1 MCASKQSGLIQV
13 FIFHWNSCCSHPG
26 GVIGNRTLQGQVVSS
41 QKDLEKIYVVAV
53 AGFLVDPLNPCHVG
67 MSKKKTGTH
76 QILCKS
82 HAKMYTLCKT
92 DASNLSSCATILR
105 VHCQNKPHVYFARS

>member
-13 FIFHWNSCCSHPG
+13 FMFHWNSCCSHPS

-67 MSKKKTGTH
+67 MSKKKQERT
-76 QILCKS
+76 KS
-82 HAKMYTLCKT
+82 YVNPMPKCISSAKLMRP
-92 DASNLSSCATILR
+92 I
-105 VHCQNKPHVYFARS
+105 